1 MSSVV
6 SLERRMQS
14 QDERGLHTRTPGK
27 GRVDEKKEV
36 RQGTAGGS
44 VRRRTANPRVPCA
57 RPGVS
62 RLTAATERGGGRR
75 REIQTR
81 GRTWSRAA
89 RPRAGRTVSGR
100 AVLSPRVGA
109 GAALGGRSGGRG
121 TPAPDT
127 VPLRGQSSR
136 PWLARVVSSLLPA
149 FGAPWRG
156 NAGGPGGPLQFSG
169 YRRLPGLLSA
179 TRGRDGRLKGPGG

>member
-1 MSSVV
+1 
-6 SLERRMQS
+6 MQS

-81 GRTWSRAA
+81 GRTWSGAA
-89 RPRAGRTVSGR
+89 RPRAGRSVSGR

-136 PWLARVVSSLLPA
+136 PGSLAWFPPFSPHSGLRGGGMRVVRV
-149 FGAPWRG
+149 APY
-156 NAGGPGGPLQFSG
+156 N
-169 YRRLPGLLSA
+169 SA
-179 TRGRDGRLKGPGG
+179 VTDGCQAC